1 MQPSV
6 PHFAIPVIRMLVK
19 KSARIFSIFAAGFFA
34 TSIFALE
41 VTEPAGAAHGYPG
54 LCDINGKK
62 LANGEFRQW
71 AENHH
76 LYVVITYKFPDGELR
91 EEKAR
96 FRQYPELI
104 QELWSWKELKDGTPQ
119 REFAADFLSGIASAH
134 VRKDNKNVSKKI
146 DIEKGRTFAG
156 FGFTIALANLRK
168 QLLSGQQVQ
177 LKAVGFSPFPTLNP
191 QVVTVKISHAGVD
204 RMRMGGRLL
213 KGDQF
218 IVHPEVPAIAKLFIN
233 VPDTKIWLTNPAPA
247 GFLRWEGPTVLPND
261 PLIRVDLLSGMKS
274 ESAQSLETSSNH

>member
-1 MQPSV
+1 MQPLV

-76 LYVVITYKFPDGELR
+76 LYVVITYKFPHGELR

-119 REFAADFLSGIASAH
+119 REFAADFLSGITSAH